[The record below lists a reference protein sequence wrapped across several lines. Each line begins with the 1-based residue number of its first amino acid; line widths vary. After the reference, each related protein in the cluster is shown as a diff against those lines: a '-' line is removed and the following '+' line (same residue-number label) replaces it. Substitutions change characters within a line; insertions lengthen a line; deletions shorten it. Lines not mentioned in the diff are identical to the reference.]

1 MDVQITPLT
10 IMTKTDDLT
19 VFTGRAKGLT
29 PQSIYLNKLKSKLIK
44 ALGSD
49 CRMCGHRR
57 KLEFA
62 HVKRTQLCGKTGRG
76 KCKRLYDIKNN
87 LSSYILL
94 CKRPC
99 HLNFDKDHKFEHV
112 IYNKYCKST
121 HTIKRTWKYREEDQH
136 D

>member
-1 MDVQITPLT
+1 MTNPIPTTFDPLLYT
-10 IMTKTDDLT
+10 NATVDFHRQELVSYKTLSKQ
-19 VFTGRAKGLT
+19 G
-29 PQSIYLNKLKSKLIK
+29 IYLNKLKIKLIK

-62 HVKRTQLCGKTGRG
+62 HVRRTKLCGKTGRG

-99 HLNFDKDHKFEHV
+99 HLEFDRTHKFKHV
-112 IYNKYCKST
+112 TYSKYKYKTNTLGQGIYY
-121 HTIKRTWKYREEDQH
+121 D
-136 D
+136 